1 MACPEF
7 ITKGRKVCSTTVG
20 GVKNISFMEY
30 KEGLLSVTGIIN
42 STLLTG
48 ADIFKYEVAKN
59 ESVILEDTY
68 TKDIKATGTGFS
80 AGTLNAD
87 LQVLDKATADEL
99 KLLVQSNLFIFIEL
113 HNGDTLLAGGESGA
127 DLISIVTK
135 SGGKKGD
142 FSGFSVSF
150 SWEERLSPIWLDSA
164 AITAYKAA
172 ISDEFI
178 TV

>member
-7 ITKGRKVCSTTVG
+7 ITKGRKICSSTIG
-20 GVKNISFMEY
+20 GVKNISFLEY
-30 KEGLLSVTGIIN
+30 TEGLLPATGIIN

-48 ADIFKYEVAKN
+48 ADIFQYQVSKN
-59 ESVILEDTY
+59 ETVVMENTH
-68 TKDIKATGTGFS
+68 TKDVKATGTAIS

-87 LQVLDKATADEL
+87 LQILDKATSDEL
-99 KLLVQSNLFIFIEL
+99 KLLVQSNVQIFVEL
-113 HNGDTLLAGGESGA
+113 HNGDILLCGGEAGA
-127 DLISIVTK
+127 DLATLTHK
-135 SGGKKGD
+135 SGGKKAD

-150 SWEERLSPIWLDSA
+150 SWEERNPPVWLDSA